1 MKILIIDDE
10 IAALTKLKAILSD
23 YGDCIMTT
31 DADQGLR
38 LFQTAIDSQSP
49 FDLVLIDIQLAQASG
64 LDLLAAM
71 IDLEIQSEASHALKM
86 MVSASGTKANLVKA
100 FTRGCD
106 GFLVKPVKRDVLIE
120 KLGGLGIQPKQGTP
134 NPQPP
139 PDAVS
144 EGDHRPED
152 LPVAASD
159 DGGPAPLKGT
169 TDPETPDLT
178 PASEPEPER

>member
-10 IAALTKLKAILSD
+10 IAVLTKLKAILSD

-38 LFQTAIDSQSP
+38 LFQTAIESQSP
-49 FDLVLIDIQLAQASG
+49 FELVLIDIQLAQASG

-71 IDLEIQSEASHALKM
+71 IDMEIQSKASHALKM

-120 KLGGLGIQPKQGTP
+120 KLGSLGIHKKQGVPDPPSSPETLSQGDSALEDLPGMASADEATP
-134 NPQPP
+134 LQGTADPGP
-139 PDAVS
+139 PDA
-144 EGDHRPED
+144 P
-152 LPVAASD
+152 AA
-159 DGGPAPLKGT
+159 
-169 TDPETPDLT
+169 
-178 PASEPEPER
+178 PEPEVEP